1 MDHLTQDQLARLK
14 ERLEHERAT
23 LLRREDEQRADTAR
37 SATPDVGDQQD
48 LAAVEAAQVTQLS
61 LADHDR
67 ARLREI
73 EAALQRMQDG
83 TYGICEDTEE
93 EIPFARLW
101 AEPTAR
107 LTVEAQ
113 ELREREAREREDLR
127 AAY

>member
-1 MDHLTQDQLARLK
+1 MDHLTKDQLARLK
-14 ERLEHERAT
+14 ERLENERAT
-23 LLRREDEQRADTAR
+23 LLNREGESRADAAR
-37 SATPDVGDQQD
+37 ATTPDVGDQQD

-67 ARLREI
+67 TRLREI
-73 EAALQRMQDG
+73 EEALQRMQDG

-107 LTVEAQ
+107 LTVEAK
-113 ELREREAREREDLR
+113 ELREREASERADLR
-127 AAY
+127 VAY